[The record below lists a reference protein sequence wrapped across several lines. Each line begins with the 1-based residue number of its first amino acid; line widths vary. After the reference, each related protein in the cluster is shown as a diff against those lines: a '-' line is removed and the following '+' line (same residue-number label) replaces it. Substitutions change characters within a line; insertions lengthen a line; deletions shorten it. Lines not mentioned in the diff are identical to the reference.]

1 MDVTV
6 GWVGIGV
13 ATVPPL
19 RLDKGAEPAVGMT
32 SLEQAHSQESS
43 RKTRGMGEPIP
54 YKERAI
60 GARSAGRSACAT
72 GRWPLFP
79 AVFLAFSSEGWNSA

>member
-1 MDVTV
+1 VDVTV

-19 RLDKGAEPAVGMT
+19 RLDKRGRACGRDDSP
-32 SLEQAHSQESS
+32 EQAHSQESS

-54 YKERAI
+54 YKEGAI
-60 GARSAGRSACAT
+60 GVRSAGRSACAT
-72 GRWPLFP
+72 GRWPPFP
-79 AVFLAFSSEGWNSA
+79 AVFLVFSSEGSNSA